1 MLIMNHYRNKIES
14 FVDRLDEETRS
25 ALKNISKTKIYRKG
39 DFILREDEVC
49 RYSFTVEDGV
59 LRKFYL
65 NDGKE
70 ITTEFFFRDDI
81 AVSFKSYCQ
90 QTPGKD
96 FIQALTDTTV
106 TQTEFTQ
113 FQKAKANF
121 PKLVELDLLL
131 TEYYAIWLENRLFEF
146 HTLDATNRYVRL
158 LNEQAHIIQSIPVT
172 YIASYLGISL
182 ETLSRIRAKI

>member
-14 FVDRLDEETRS
+14 FVDRLDDETHS
-25 ALKNISKTKIYRKG
+25 ALKNISKTKIYKKG

-70 ITTEFFFRDDI
+70 MTTEFFFQDDI
-81 AVSFKSYCQ
+81 AVSFKSYCL